1 MHDDALQTVTH
12 MTRALPDC
20 VKLPSSIVEESDIE
34 TDSEQ
39 EELICYDSTIEDS
52 DTDTDI
58 ELGALL

>member
-1 MHDDALQTVTH
+1 VLSCRH
-12 MTRALPDC
+12 R
-20 VKLPSSIVEESDIE
+20 SIEESDTE